1 MAVLLR
7 VLFLVLVMVAPVR
20 AQEVDTNTPS
30 GSARIVETARGTK
43 VLMVGKQRVEL
54 PDDPFL
60 AFIVGRRGN
69 LLLVAY
75 SQGGNACP
83 AFYVWVHTGRG
94 NVRSTESFGTCSD
107 LITITNDSETVN
119 VTMPS
124 FEPGK
129 GDVSFV
135 YDGKNAIR
143 EVQHALAASGMG
155 PDDGWD
161 FWAGRHPYSLVTAGE
176 LQGRLVALLGPAVLV
191 EAQRLLVVANNMARD
206 GDWVAGTG
214 CQAHMCDVN
223 VGAVAVN
230 VADGRF
236 LLALRKG
243 SDPVRLWGDA
253 RGALPGAVLE
263 VLVGP

>member
-1 MAVLLR
+1 MKVLLR
-7 VLFLVLVMVAPVR
+7 WVFLGLLLAGPLR
-20 AQEVDTNTPS
+20 GQEVDTATPS
-30 GSARIVETARGTK
+30 GEARIVETADGTK
-43 VLMVGKQRVEL
+43 ALMVGKVRVEL
-54 PDDPFL
+54 PEQPFL
-60 AFIVGRRGN
+60 AFIVARRRN
-69 LLLVAY
+69 LLLVEY

-83 AFYVWVHTGRG
+83 AFFVWVHTGRG
-94 NVRSTESFGTCSD
+94 KVRATEGFGTCSD
-107 LITITNDSETVN
+107 LFTITNDSESVS

-143 EVQHALAASGMG
+143 EVQHDLVASGMG
-155 PDDGWD
+155 PGDGWD

-176 LQGRLVALLGPAVLV
+176 LQDRLAAMLGPEVLV
-191 EAQRLLVVANNMARD
+191 EAQRLLVVANNMELD

-230 VADGRF
+230 VTDGRF
-236 LLALRKG
+236 LVALRKG
-243 SDPVRLWGDA
+243 SDPARLWGDA
-253 RGALPGAVLE
+253 RGVLPGAVLE
-263 VLVGP
+263 VLSGR